1 MCSGSDFRHR
11 RETSDTTEFLL
22 LVPWTHSWA
31 WLCVSLDALLAVW
44 LCVSLSVLLV
54 VWLCF
59 GLCCHTIFLDDTC
72 QLGVFLPGTGCLSW
86 FLTPVGMDVFL
97 ALLAVPHPVY
107 GTRKEQLPMRFSN
120 WSSPGM
126 FRGSCRWYLSLSLP
140 RAGVTEV
147 CP

>member
-1 MCSGSDFRHR
+1 M
-11 RETSDTTEFLL
+11 
-22 LVPWTHSWA
+22 
-31 WLCVSLDALLAVW
+31 
-44 LCVSLSVLLV
+44 
-54 VWLCF
+54 
-59 GLCCHTIFLDDTC
+59 FLDDTC
-72 QLGVFLPGTGCLSW
+72 QLGVSLPGTGCLSW

-107 GTRKEQLPMRFSN
+107 GTPKEQHPMRFSD

-147 CP
+147 CPEDHHPGPAVQRRPCELAGLMIGKITSVPFLSLGC